1 MARRVRFHHPWLH
14 NLTRSKDRHRMPL
27 PADPAAQID
36 RAERLSTLV
45 DGFPERVPG
54 ALPALR
60 ELLDEAANAEV
71 RAAAVRA
78 VGDTWTDDGI
88 QLLLGRGLED
98 DDVRVRRELAT
109 ALGSVDPEG
118 ELVGQVAEVLRALS
132 ADIDDDVRDRACAS
146 LAASQDAS
154 PETVAAFRGRLDD
167 AHDDTRCGA
176 LLGLAQLGDRAA
188 LPLLRDRLETAD
200 PFEIFRLELQAAEKY
215 ADPSLLPGLRRIE
228 TAWRAEETDNTRAA
242 GDGAPE
248 DGAPDN
254 AADDAKAADDD
265 AADAD
270 MWADLNRAIAAST
283 NGRAAGD
290 AGPSRET

>member
-1 MARRVRFHHPWLH
+1 
-14 NLTRSKDRHRMPL
+14 MPL

-228 TAWRAEETDNTRAA
+228 TAWRAEETDNTGTAGAGETGSVSDDGVPDETADDAEAA
-242 GDGAPE
+242 D
-248 DGAPDN
+248 DN
-254 AADDAKAADDD
+254 AAD
-265 AADAD
+265 ADAD
-270 MWADLNRAIAAST
+270 MWADLNRAIAASA

-290 AGPSRET
+290 AGPSRVT